1 MVEGFLSQLDPGERD
16 DLEKLGTA
24 RRYRRGDVLF
34 HQGDDA
40 GAVVVLID
48 GHVKAVM
55 MNDGREVILA
65 FPGPGELLGE
75 LSAVDGEPRSGTV
88 RAVDDVEALV
98 IPGSAF
104 RAFLERRPRVALVL
118 LRSVAAR
125 LREADRQRVD
135 YAINDVVVRVA
146 SRLVDL
152 CDRYGAEDEAGIDI
166 GLAITQDSWPRGR
179 ARPARPSPR
188 RWRSCARSAGSRPSG
203 GGSSCW
209 TWPRCAATRP
219 DTASARACRS
229 TRPARG
235 RWRCDAA
242 RPPIASDHRNAPD
255 RQGAGGHQEATMF
268 DHSRLVR
275 LITVALASCA
285 VTWALAAGASAR
297 PDAGATTTDQ
307 SSAPA
312 FKSAPGDTNKA
323 PSATTQAPAFQPP
336 PGTPPRRRTRCRS
349 QRVLNGI
356 DNKRPRRRPSTRR
369 TTPAP
374 SP

>member
-1 MVEGFLSQLDPGERD
+1 VVEGFLSQLDPGERD
-16 DLEKLGTA
+16 DLEKLGTV

-48 GHVKAVM
+48 GHVKAAM

-166 GLAITQDSWPRGR
+166 GLAITQDEL
-179 ARPARPSPR
+179 
-188 RWRSCARSAGSRPSG
+188 
-203 GGSSCW
+203 
-209 TWPRCAATRP
+209 AA
-219 DTASARACRS
+219 
-229 TRPARG
+229 
-235 RWRCDAA
+235 W
-242 RPPIASDHRNAPD
+242 
-255 RQGAGGHQEATMF
+255 
-268 DHSRLVR
+268 
-275 LITVALASCA
+275 
-285 VTWALAAGASAR
+285 AGASREAV
-297 PDAGATTTDQ
+297 A
-307 SSAPA
+307 
-312 FKSAPGDTNKA
+312 
-323 PSATTQAPAFQPP
+323 
-336 PGTPPRRRTRCRS
+336 
-349 QRVLNGI
+349 
-356 DNKRPRRRPSTRR
+356 
-369 TTPAP
+369 
-374 SP
+374 